1 MTTLSD
7 AQLGQIADAILVAR
21 DRTATKLPTPTT
33 TGPDPFRAALDS
45 VATDADFSDAG
56 IGVIDFTDDP
66 LDPNVWVHN
75 PAKPV
80 RIGSASKIGM
90 MLAAVQL
97 RLDVRSVLGLNI
109 IAAPG
114 DFDSVFGNPKLWRK
128 AKPPQTQMQ
137 PIAATPP
144 LISKIFDFE
153 KTPVDFAGPDPDGR
167 RDEDGNPVAAA
178 QDAIVNKLP
187 ADGELSW
194 ATWSALTFSERLW
207 LSGCLSDNVAA
218 TACVSQIGV
227 PFIKAVMRSYG
238 LFDPANGMSL
248 FPSYGY
254 DTIPRTSKAPAPAP
268 PRALTNVEPIPV
280 TDYWWDPG
288 THGFTDQKSWVPG
301 SAGALTAYML
311 ALMGDTFADPS
322 TLIAGGGIVACETL
336 RRNLADGGPHA
347 IVSFLVEGV
356 RDIDGNMSGGIV
368 SAGAQVTKQTNKI
381 GILRQSDGAK
391 SALNCEFVYVET
403 SQVHPPANGRNAMKY
418 AVIAVGLISE
428 AATGGLT
435 AAEKSAALG
444 AAIHNALLTL

>member
-33 TGPDPFRAALDS
+33 TGPGPFTAALDS
-45 VATDADFSDAG
+45 IATDADFTDAG
-56 IGVIDFTDDP
+56 IGVIDFTDDF
-66 LDPNVWVHN
+66 LHPNVWVHN
-75 PAKPV
+75 PAKPF

-97 RLDVRSVLGLNI
+97 RLDVRNVLGLNI
-109 IAAPG
+109 ITAPG

-144 LISKIFDFE
+144 LISKIFDFT

-167 RDEDGNPVAAA
+167 RDVNGNPVAAT
-178 QDAIVNKLP
+178 QDAIVNSLP
-187 ADGELSW
+187 ANRELPW
-194 ATWSALTFSERLW
+194 ATWSSPTFSERLW
-207 LSGCLSDNVAA
+207 LTGCLSDNVAA

-254 DTIPRTSKAPAPAP
+254 DTIPSTSRAPAPAP

-280 TDYWWDPG
+280 TDYWWAPS

-311 ALMGDTFADPS
+311 ALMEDTFADPG
-322 TLIAGGGIVACETL
+322 TAIAGGIVACETL
-336 RRNLADGGPHA
+336 RRNLADGGPYA
-347 IVSFLVEGV
+347 IESFLVEE
-356 RDIDGNMSGGIV
+356 GIK

-381 GILRQSDGAK
+381 GILQQRDGAK

-403 SQVHPPANGRNAMKY
+403 SQVTPPAHGRNAMKY

-435 AAEKSAALG
+435 AREKSAALG

>member
-33 TGPDPFRAALDS
+33 TGPAPFKAALDS
-45 VATDADFSDAG
+45 IATDADFSDAG
-56 IGVIDFTDDP
+56 IGVIDFTDDF
-66 LDPNVWVHN
+66 LHPNVWVHN
-75 PAKPV
+75 PATSF

-109 IAAPG
+109 ITAPG
-114 DFDSVFGNPKLWRK
+114 DFDSVFGDPKLWRK

-144 LISKIFDFE
+144 LISKIFDFA

-167 RDEDGNPVAAA
+167 RDADGNPVAAT
-178 QDAIVNKLP
+178 QDAIMSSLP
-187 ADGELSW
+187 ANRELPW
-194 ATWSALTFSERLW
+194 ETWSAPTFSERLW
-207 LSGCLSDNVAA
+207 LTGCRSDNVAA

-254 DTIPRTSKAPAPAP
+254 DPIPRTIEAPAPAP
-268 PRALTNVEPIPV
+268 PRALTYREPIPV
-280 TDYWWDPG
+280 TDYWWDRG
-288 THGFTDQKSWVPG
+288 THGFTDRQSWVPG

-311 ALMGDTFADPS
+311 ALMGDTFADPG
-322 TLIAGGGIVACETL
+322 TAIAGGIVACETL
-336 RRNLADGGPHA
+336 RRNLADGGPYA

-403 SQVHPPANGRNAMKY
+403 SQVHPPAHGRNAMKY